1 MALLKSFGVLALV
14 GFPGEIKI
22 HPGLLIMGSRTVSGS
37 GVGGTKEIRDMIEF
51 CVANEIHPNIE
62 VVPIQYANEALDRVI
77 KKDVKYRF
85 VIDIENSLN

>member
-1 MALLKSFGVLALV
+1 MA
-14 GFPGEIKI
+14 
-22 HPGLLIMGSRTVSGS
+22 GSRTVSGS